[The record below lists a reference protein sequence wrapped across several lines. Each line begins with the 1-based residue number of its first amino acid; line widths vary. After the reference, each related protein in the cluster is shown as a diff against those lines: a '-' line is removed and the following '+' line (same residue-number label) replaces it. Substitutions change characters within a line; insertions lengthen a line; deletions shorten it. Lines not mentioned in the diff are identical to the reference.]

1 MTKMQVNYVYFALVL
16 FLSILLLITGRIMVT
31 QSYSSGIGE
40 VGRIEVEEA
49 RQKILTG
56 DSLFV
61 CAYDGIEKY
70 RSVALEGSISLSS
83 FKEVLKEIPLD
94 KEIIFY

>member
-16 FLSILLLITGRIMVT
+16 LLSMLLLITGRIMVA
-31 QSYSSGIGE
+31 QSYSSE
-40 VGRIEVEEA
+40 TENVGRVEVAQA
-49 RQKILTG
+49 RQRILTG
-56 DSLFV
+56 ESLFV

-70 RSVALEGSISLSS
+70 RSVALEGSISLNS
-83 FKEVLKEIPLD
+83 FKEVLNEIPLD